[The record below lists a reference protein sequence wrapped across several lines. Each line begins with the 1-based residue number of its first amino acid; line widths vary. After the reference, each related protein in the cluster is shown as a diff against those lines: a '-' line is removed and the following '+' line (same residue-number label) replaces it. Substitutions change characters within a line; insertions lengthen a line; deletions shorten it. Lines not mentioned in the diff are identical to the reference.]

1 MKLRS
6 YLITILSF
14 VALSCIDK
22 GEIADWLPN
31 QQLWKSLNIH
41 NYSMVQRLD
50 CFCAGGGRNVRVE
63 VRADTVFSVTAI
75 DTLPW
80 PIQLESYFTIES
92 LFLQIQQAHAVPG
105 AYFRATYNPEYGYP
119 EYFYFDRIPG
129 AVDDEI
135 AIRTSN
141 LTAQ

>member
-6 YLITILSF
+6 YLILILSF
-14 VALSCIDK
+14 VALSCIDQ
-22 GEIADWLPN
+22 GEPAGWLPN
-31 QQLWKSLNIH
+31 QQLWHSLNTH
-41 NYSMVQRLD
+41 NYSIVQRLD
-50 CFCAGGGRNVRVE
+50 CFCAGGGRNVLME

-80 PIQLESYFTIES
+80 PIQLDHYFTIES

-119 EYFYFDRIPG
+119 EDFYFDPIPE
-129 AVDDEI
+129 AIDDEI
-135 AIRTSN
+135 GIRTSN